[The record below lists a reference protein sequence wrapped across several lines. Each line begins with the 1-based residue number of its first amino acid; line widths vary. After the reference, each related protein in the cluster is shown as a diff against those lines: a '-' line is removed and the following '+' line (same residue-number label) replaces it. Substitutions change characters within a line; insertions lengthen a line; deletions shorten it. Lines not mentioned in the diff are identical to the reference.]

1 MTLSHQEIKPEQLDA
16 LEAQSRA
23 AFDAEISRLKE
34 LSTIKPALK
43 EVLNQSVHPQSLC
56 GCGCEQVIGGNFC
69 FESCGCGCGLHSEA
83 IHISASSATIGPR
96 GQQGTSVR
104 FDGQV
109 TGTGTN
115 LNLSNIYMAG
125 SIPDSE
131 NLIGVPLTLM
141 LSINDGA
148 IKLTLSEYG
157 RVLGVVVSLPS
168 SSLNGQFLGS
178 GTGTFQRA

>member
-1 MTLSHQEIKPEQLDA
+1 MNQTLQDIKPEQVDE
-16 LEAQSRA
+16 LETQSRA

-43 EVLNQSVHPQSLC
+43 EVLNQNVHPQSLC
-56 GCGCEQVIGGNFC
+56 GCGCEQVICGYFC

-83 IHISASSATIGPR
+83 IHISASPATIGPR

-115 LNLSNIYMAG
+115 LSLSNIYMAG
-125 SIPDSE
+125 SMPDSE
-131 NLIGVPLTLM
+131 TLIGVPLTLT
-141 LSINDGA
+141 LNINEGA

-157 RVLGVVVSLPS
+157 RVLGVLVSLPS

-178 GTGTFQRA
+178 GTGIFQRA